1 MVCVSYV
8 TSSETNSNLR
18 YVSHGIF
25 AAGGLCP
32 HEKKKI
38 WMCSALGG
46 SLCPHKKKNFSD
58 LKKLANIKKVLKF
71 HRIIASCPVPSTLFP

>member
-18 YVSHGIF
+18 YVSPRHFRRWG
-25 AAGGLCP
+25 ALP
-32 HEKKKI
+32 TREKKN
-38 WMCSALGG
+38 LDVFGPG
-46 SLCPHKKKNFSD
+46 RVLVPTQEKNFSD